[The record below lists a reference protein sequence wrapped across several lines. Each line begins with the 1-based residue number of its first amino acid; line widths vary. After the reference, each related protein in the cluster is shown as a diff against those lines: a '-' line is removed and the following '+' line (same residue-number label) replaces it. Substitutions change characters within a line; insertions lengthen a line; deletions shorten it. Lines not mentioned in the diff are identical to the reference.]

1 RPEQARDV
9 EPDVQPDLVYL
20 RLYVIRLIDHRPS
33 AFYSR
38 ASSAMGGSMRT
49 RAIFV
54 GTVLTAAIVAVFAAQ
69 PGAQGGQYSFIKEI
83 KIGGDGGWDYL
94 NVDSAAKRL
103 YVSHATKAVV
113 VDTAKDAVI
122 G

>member
-1 RPEQARDV
+1 
-9 EPDVQPDLVYL
+9 
-20 RLYVIRLIDHRPS
+20 
-33 AFYSR
+33 
-38 ASSAMGGSMRT
+38 MRT

-94 NVDSAAKRL
+94 
-103 YVSHATKAVV
+103 
-113 VDTAKDAVI
+113 KDFLAEDFLV
-122 G
+122 GVEVLLPWPA